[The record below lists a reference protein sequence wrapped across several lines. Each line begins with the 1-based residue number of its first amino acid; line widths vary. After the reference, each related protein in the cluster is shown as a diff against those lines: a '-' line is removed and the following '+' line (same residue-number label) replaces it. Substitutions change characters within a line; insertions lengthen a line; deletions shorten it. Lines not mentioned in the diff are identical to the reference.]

1 MEKKT
6 ATRLDIAR
14 RAGTSVSVV
23 SRALNNSGYVA
34 KEKKE
39 RILKIAEE
47 LDYAPNPVAIS
58 LQERRTKQILF
69 YCKNVDNAFNIQL
82 YKGMLDEAAKRG
94 YMVLFNGKVEFSDIR
109 STLVDGIIMQ
119 DEVLAAYYLRNYG
132 RNYHLPVVSAA
143 YGEVMGLEEAP
154 GKKGRQTGRQMVP
167 LVEVD
172 TYRVMEAALDWLERR
187 GHVKV
192 AFGTPY
198 PAESGNVRT
207 AAFLSR
213 MHERGVKNA
222 RDRVIAIS
230 RKDSRLTGDPR
241 LLTFR
246 EEVEEDSSLVNEDYF
261 GKGKLAAALF
271 LERKLDATAVVGFND
286 EFSLGLIRGFQ
297 ELEVR
302 VPEDVSVMGIDGID
316 ARKYVSPLLTTISL
330 FPQEQGAKC
339 VQVLLDLIEGEK
351 IRRVTHTGFRL
362 TEGESV
368 LPCAAAF
375 RKR

>member
-23 SRALNNSGYVA
+23 SRAINNSGYVA

-47 LDYAPNPVAIS
+47 LNYAPNPVAIS
-58 LQERRTKQILF
+58 LQKRRTKQILF

-94 YMVLFNGKVEFSDIR
+94 YLVLFNGKVEFSDIR
-109 STLVDGIIMQ
+109 NTLVDGIIMQ
-119 DEVLAAYYLRNYG
+119 DEVIAAYYLKNYG
-132 RNYHLPVVSAA
+132 KNYHLPVVSAA
-143 YGEVMGLEEAP
+143 YGEAAGL
-154 GKKGRQTGRQMVP
+154 GKRSLKAGGQAGRQTAP

-172 TYRVMEAALDWLERR
+172 TYRVMEAALDWLEKR
-187 GHVKV
+187 GHVRV

-198 PAESGNVRT
+198 PADGGNVRT
-207 AAFLSR
+207 AAFLAR
-213 MHERGVKNA
+213 MYERGMKNA
-222 RDRVIAIS
+222 KDRVIAVS
-230 RKDSRLTGDPR
+230 RRDPRLAEDPR
-241 LLTFR
+241 LLSFR
-246 EEVEEDSSLVNEDYF
+246 EEVEEDINLVNEDYF
-261 GKGKLAAALF
+261 GKGKLAARLF

-297 ELEVR
+297 EQGIR
-302 VPEDVSVMGIDGID
+302 VPEEISVMGIDGID

-330 FPQEQGAKC
+330 FPQEQGAMC
-339 VQVLLDLIEGEK
+339 VRVLLDLIEGK
-351 IRRVTHTGFRL
+351 KVRHITHTGFRL
-362 TEGESV
+362 MEGESV
-368 LPCAAAF
+368 LPRAAAF

>member
-58 LQERRTKQILF
+58 LQKRRTKQILF

-94 YMVLFNGKVEFSDIR
+94 YLVLFNGKVEFSDIR
-109 STLVDGIIMQ
+109 NTLVDGIIMQ
-119 DEVLAAYYLRNYG
+119 DEVIAAYYLKNYG
-132 RNYHLPVVSAA
+132 KNYHLPVVSAA
-143 YGEVMGLEEAP
+143 YGEVAGV
-154 GKKGRQTGRQMVP
+154 GKRSRKTGGQAGRQTAP

-172 TYRVMEAALDWLERR
+172 TYRVMEAALDWLEKR
-187 GHVKV
+187 GHVRV

-198 PAESGNVRT
+198 PADGGNVRT
-207 AAFLSR
+207 AAFLAR
-213 MHERGVKNA
+213 MYERGMKNA
-222 RDRVIAIS
+222 RDRVIAVS
-230 RKDSRLTGDPR
+230 RKDPRLAEDPR
-241 LLTFR
+241 LLSFR
-246 EEVEEDSSLVNEDYF
+246 EEVEEDINLVNEDYF
-261 GKGKLAAALF
+261 GKGKLAARLF

-297 ELEVR
+297 EKGLR
-302 VPEDVSVMGIDGID
+302 VPEEISVMGIDGID

-330 FPQEQGAKC
+330 FPQEQGAMC
-339 VQVLLDLIEGEK
+339 VRVLLDLIEGK
-351 IRRVTHTGFRL
+351 KVRHITHTGFRL
-362 TEGESV
+362 MEGESV
-368 LPCAAAF
+368 LSRAAAF

>member
-58 LQERRTKQILF
+58 LQKRRTKQILF

-94 YMVLFNGKVEFSDIR
+94 YLVLFNGKVEFSDIR
-109 STLVDGIIMQ
+109 NTLVDGIIMQ
-119 DEVLAAYYLRNYG
+119 DEVIAAYYLKNYG
-132 RNYHLPVVSAA
+132 KNYHLPVVSAA
-143 YGEVMGLEEAP
+143 YGEAAGL
-154 GKKGRQTGRQMVP
+154 GKRFGKAGGQAGRQTAP

-172 TYRVMEAALDWLERR
+172 TYRVMEAALDWLEKR
-187 GHVKV
+187 GHVRV

-198 PAESGNVRT
+198 PADGGNVRT
-207 AAFLSR
+207 AAFLAR
-213 MHERGVKNA
+213 MYERGMKNA
-222 RDRVIAIS
+222 KDRVIAVS
-230 RKDSRLTGDPR
+230 RKDPRLAEDPR
-241 LLTFR
+241 LLSFR
-246 EEVEEDSSLVNEDYF
+246 EEVEEDINLVNEDYF
-261 GKGKLAAALF
+261 GKGKLAARLF

-297 ELEVR
+297 EQGIR
-302 VPEDVSVMGIDGID
+302 VPEEISVMGIDGID

-330 FPQEQGAKC
+330 FPQEQGAMC
-339 VQVLLDLIEGEK
+339 VRVLLDLIEGK
-351 IRRVTHTGFRL
+351 KVRYVTHTGFRL
-362 TEGESV
+362 LEGESV
-368 LPCAAAF
+368 LPCASAAGTL
-375 RKR
+375 

>member
-58 LQERRTKQILF
+58 LQKRRTKQILF

-94 YMVLFNGKVEFSDIR
+94 YLVLFNGKVEFSDIR
-109 STLVDGIIMQ
+109 NTLVDGIIMQ
-119 DEVLAAYYLRNYG
+119 DEVIAAYYLKNYG
-132 RNYHLPVVSAA
+132 KNYHLPVVSAA
-143 YGEVMGLEEAP
+143 YGEVAGV
-154 GKKGRQTGRQMVP
+154 GKRSPKTGGQAGRQTAP

-172 TYRVMEAALDWLERR
+172 TYRVMEAALDWLEKR
-187 GHVKV
+187 GHVRV

-198 PAESGNVRT
+198 PADGGNVRT
-207 AAFLSR
+207 AAFLAR
-213 MHERGVKNA
+213 MYERGMKNA
-222 RDRVIAIS
+222 RDRVIAVS
-230 RKDSRLTGDPR
+230 RKDPRLAEDPR
-241 LLTFR
+241 LLSFR
-246 EEVEEDSSLVNEDYF
+246 EEVEEDINLVNEDYF
-261 GKGKLAAALF
+261 GKGKLAARLF

-297 ELEVR
+297 EKGLR
-302 VPEDVSVMGIDGID
+302 VPEEISVMGIDGID

-330 FPQEQGAKC
+330 FPQEQGAMC
-339 VQVLLDLIEGEK
+339 VRVLLDLIEGK
-351 IRRVTHTGFRL
+351 KVRHITHTGFRL
-362 TEGESV
+362 MEGESV
-368 LPCAAAF
+368 LSRAAAF

>member
-58 LQERRTKQILF
+58 LQKRRTKQILF

-94 YMVLFNGKVEFSDIR
+94 YQVLFNGKVEFSDIR
-109 STLVDGIIMQ
+109 NTLVDGIIMQ
-119 DEVLAAYYLRNYG
+119 DEVIAAYYLKNYG
-132 RNYHLPVVSAA
+132 KNYHLPVVSAA
-143 YGEVMGLEEAP
+143 YGEVAGV
-154 GKKGRQTGRQMVP
+154 GKRSPKTGGQAGRQTAP

-172 TYRVMEAALDWLERR
+172 TYRVMEAALDWLEKR
-187 GHVKV
+187 GHVRV

-198 PAESGNVRT
+198 PADGGNVRT
-207 AAFLSR
+207 AAFLAR
-213 MHERGVKNA
+213 MYERGMKNA
-222 RDRVIAIS
+222 RDRVIAVS
-230 RKDSRLTGDPR
+230 RKDPRLAEDPR
-241 LLTFR
+241 LLSFR
-246 EEVEEDSSLVNEDYF
+246 EEVEEDINLVNEDYF
-261 GKGKLAAALF
+261 GKGKLAARLF

-297 ELEVR
+297 EQGLR
-302 VPEDVSVMGIDGID
+302 VPEEISVMGIDGID

-330 FPQEQGAKC
+330 FPQEQGAMC
-339 VQVLLDLIEGEK
+339 VRVLLDLIEGK
-351 IRRVTHTGFRL
+351 KVRHITHTGFRL
-362 TEGESV
+362 LEGESV
-368 LPCAAAF
+368 LSRAAAF

>member
-58 LQERRTKQILF
+58 LQKRRTKQILF

-94 YMVLFNGKVEFSDIR
+94 YLVLFNGKVEFSDIR
-109 STLVDGIIMQ
+109 NTLVDGIIMQ
-119 DEVLAAYYLRNYG
+119 DEVIAAYYLKNYG
-132 RNYHLPVVSAA
+132 KNYHLPVVSAA
-143 YGEVMGLEEAP
+143 YGEVAGV
-154 GKKGRQTGRQMVP
+154 GKRSPKTGGQAGRQTAP

-172 TYRVMEAALDWLERR
+172 TYRVMEAALDWLEKR
-187 GHVKV
+187 GHVRV

-198 PAESGNVRT
+198 PADGGNVRT
-207 AAFLSR
+207 AAFLAR
-213 MHERGVKNA
+213 MYERGMKNA
-222 RDRVIAIS
+222 RDRVIAVS
-230 RKDSRLTGDPR
+230 RKDPRLAEDPR
-241 LLTFR
+241 LLSFR
-246 EEVEEDSSLVNEDYF
+246 EEVEEDINLVNEDYF
-261 GKGKLAAALF
+261 GKGKLAARLF

-297 ELEVR
+297 EKGLR
-302 VPEDVSVMGIDGID
+302 VPEEISVMGIDGID

-330 FPQEQGAKC
+330 FPQEQGAMC
-339 VQVLLDLIEGEK
+339 VRVLLDLIEGK
-351 IRRVTHTGFRL
+351 KVRHITHTGFRL
-362 TEGESV
+362 LEGESV
-368 LPCAAAF
+368 LSRAAAF

>member
-23 SRALNNSGYVA
+23 SRAINNSGYVA

-47 LDYAPNPVAIS
+47 LNYAPNPVAIS
-58 LQERRTKQILF
+58 LQKRRTKQILF

-94 YMVLFNGKVEFSDIR
+94 YLVLFNGKVEFSDIR
-109 STLVDGIIMQ
+109 NTLVDGIIMQ
-119 DEVLAAYYLRNYG
+119 DEVIAAYYLKNYG
-132 RNYHLPVVSAA
+132 KNYHLPVVSAA
-143 YGEVMGLEEAP
+143 YGEVAGV
-154 GKKGRQTGRQMVP
+154 GKRSPKTGGQAGRQTAP

-172 TYRVMEAALDWLERR
+172 TYRVMEAALDWLEKR
-187 GHVKV
+187 GHVRV

-198 PAESGNVRT
+198 PADGGNVRT
-207 AAFLSR
+207 AAFLAR
-213 MHERGVKNA
+213 MYERGMKNA
-222 RDRVIAIS
+222 RDRVIAVS
-230 RKDSRLTGDPR
+230 RKDPRLAEDPR
-241 LLTFR
+241 LLSFR
-246 EEVEEDSSLVNEDYF
+246 EEVEEDINLVNEDYF
-261 GKGKLAAALF
+261 GKGKLAARLF

-297 ELEVR
+297 EKGLR
-302 VPEDVSVMGIDGID
+302 VPEEISVMGIDGID

-330 FPQEQGAKC
+330 FPQEQGAMC
-339 VQVLLDLIEGEK
+339 VRVLLDLIEGK
-351 IRRVTHTGFRL
+351 KVRHITHTGFRL
-362 TEGESV
+362 MEGESV
-368 LPCAAAF
+368 LSRAAAF